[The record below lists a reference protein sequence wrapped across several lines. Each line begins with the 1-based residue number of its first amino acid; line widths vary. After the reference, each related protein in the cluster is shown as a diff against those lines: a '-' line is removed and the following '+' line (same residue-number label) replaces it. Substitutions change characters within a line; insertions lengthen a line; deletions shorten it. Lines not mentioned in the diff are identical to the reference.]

1 MSVVR
6 SEDGS
11 FSAHTRKDGRMP
23 VALAIYTTR
32 QDPELPSVQNIK
44 VTLEFAFAMNQDEA
58 SGIGLRMAEES
69 SPSSDGWR
77 PPSIAIRWI
86 VKSEAE
92 EIARAVNN
100 NLVNPPT

>member
-1 MSVVR
+1 
-6 SEDGS
+6 
-11 FSAHTRKDGRMP
+11 MP

-32 QDPELPSVQNIK
+32 QDPAKTDVQNIK

-58 SGIGLRMAEES
+58 NGIGIRMAEES

>member
-32 QDPELPSVQNIK
+32 QDPNQPSVQNIK

-58 SGIGLRMAEES
+58 YGIGCRIAAEK
-69 SPSSDGWR
+69 SPPSDGWQ
-77 PPSIAIRWI
+77 PPAIAIRWLDL
-86 VKSEAE
+86 SEAE

-100 NLVNPPT
+100 NLVTPPT